1 MKKRL
6 TAFSLVEMLMTI
18 AILSI
23 VMLIATQTL
32 NTVFKVS
39 TISRYKTVTRN
50 EMSFALELVER
61 LLANSNVVDVYIYDS
76 TEVRAYD
83 EENDE
88 IDNVNLNG
96 QEVLEQEVELVYNG
110 DLDTGDV
117 GNEIHF
123 RPYGYSL
130 WVCIGYFRDANLD
143 DPENPDKG
151 YLIKRTVDELSN
163 HASCFSTDPTASFGG
178 FSVDDEPLMVLT
190 SEDVQVNDFAVSYIK
205 SSDINNVFHVD
216 LTMEPTS
223 WVPGE
228 SDLIKKTVTRQATIT
243 TQGLTWY

>member
-1 MKKRL
+1 MKKQIA
-6 TAFSLVEMLMTI
+6 AFSLVEMLITI

-32 NTVFKVS
+32 NTIFKVS

-50 EMSFALELVER
+50 EMGFALELVER

-76 TEVRAYD
+76 SEVRAYN
-83 EENDE
+83 EGNDA
-88 IDNVNLNG
+88 IVNVDPQG
-96 QEVLEQEVELVYNG
+96 EEVLEDNVALVY
-110 DLDTGDV
+110 DQELDTADV

-130 WVCIGYFRDANLD
+130 WVCIGYFKDVNSD
-143 DPENPDKG
+143 DDTKG
-151 YLIKRTVDELSN
+151 FLIKRTIDDLSD
-163 HASCFSTDPTASFGG
+163 HASCFSTDE
-178 FSVDDEPLMVLT
+178 DEPLMVLT
-190 SEDVQVNDFAVSYIK
+190 SEDVQVNDFTVSYIK
-205 SSDINNVFHVD
+205 SSDINNVFHVN

-228 SDLIKKTVTRQATIT
+228 SDLIERTVTRQATIT